1 MDVKQNDGAKTWYEE
16 FSVSGSELLDK
27 VKDLVH
33 EGNVRRLYIKNSD
46 GRTLLE
52 IPLTAGVAITAV
64 AAVVAPVLVAVG
76 AAAALLT
83 KVTLGVEREVE
94 AATPDPVDAEAADP
108 DAPRIPAVDPA
119 ASEDAR

>member
-1 MDVKQNDGAKTWYEE
+1 MDEKQNEGEKTWYEE

-64 AAVVAPVLVAVG
+64 AAVIAPVLVAVG
-76 AAAALLT
+76 AVAALLT
-83 KVTLGVEREVE
+83 KVTLGVEREG
-94 AATPDPVDAEAADP
+94 AAASDPTAPATDDQ
-108 DAPRIPAVDPA
+108 DAPGIAGVDPA
-119 ASEDAR
+119 RNEDAR

>member
-1 MDVKQNDGAKTWYEE
+1 MDEKRNDGEKTWYEE

-64 AAVVAPVLVAVG
+64 TAVFAPVLVAVG
-76 AAAALLT
+76 AVAALLT
-83 KVTLGVEREVE
+83 KVTLGVEREGE
-94 AATPDPVDAEAADP
+94 ATPEPAEP
-108 DAPRIPAVDPA
+108 GVPGEDPA
-119 ASEDAR
+119 PNEDVR